1 MSFIRRKKE
10 VPIDTKV
17 MFDGP
22 GVAENHVLIAGP
34 QDLFGKGRL
43 FNYIVLQPG
52 NAVGWHVHHGDGE
65 LYYILSGRG
74 EYNDNGTTVEVGPGD
89 LTFTAP
95 EEGHSIKCIGD
106 EALTYMALILYE

>member
-89 LTFTAP
+89 LTFTGP